1 MTLGVV
7 ATTIESDVDDVHSDR
22 DCESG
27 GSAGVD
33 SLTGSTASVG
43 LSWEP

>member
-1 MTLGVV
+1 MTLWVV